1 VSRDGRATLWVFAGA
16 GAILALPALLVRRP
30 PVLDLPQLLE
40 QVVLLGR
47 VLGGR
52 DPELE
57 LHAAGPNRLGYLLV
71 LLARAVG
78 GDAWGPRLAVALAI
92 AVWVA
97 AVAWICVRLER
108 PLAAGLLA
116 TTLAYSSLLYAGF
129 FNFLAGVVPLAFW
142 AVELRRDPARS
153 PAWAMAL
160 RSLAGALLLY
170 LAHAL
175 WLVVG
180 GFAVATWVL
189 LFRFSRREAL
199 ARAAGVAP
207 VVALALAWSGEL
219 AAAGWQSNV
228 RMLVAPLDRLTSPRF
243 LTTVFWGGLEGW
255 VEVALFGALVLWLA
269 GSGVA
274 AWRARG
280 RGADSFLLLF
290 GALALLLVFLAP
302 GKMDHTVLFAW
313 RWGPFAA
320 LALLLGVPPPPLP
333 ARAATACAAAVVV
346 LFALATARAWHAFE
360 RDELRGFEAAL
371 AAVPE
376 GGRVVGLDFVR
387 RSPRFKVQPFFQMSA
402 YAAVERRAETSFSF
416 AGVASSLVTYRE
428 LPRTRSFT
436 PSLESY
442 PFWVRA
448 GDLEFF
454 DVVLFHGDARAS
466 AWLAERL
473 PGLIPVAGDGRW
485 WLLAR
490 PGRAAEAK

>member
-1 VSRDGRATLWVFAGA
+1 MRWAFVGA
-16 GAILALPALLVRRP
+16 GAILTLPALLVRRP

-40 QVVLLGR
+40 QVELLGR
-47 VLGGR
+47 VLAGR
-52 DPELE
+52 APDLE
-57 LHAAGPNRLGYLLV
+57 LHAAGPNRLGYLFV
-71 LLARAVG
+71 LLGRVAG
-78 GDAWGPRLAVALAI
+78 GDAWGPRLAVALAV
-92 AVWVA
+92 AVWIA
-97 AVAWICVRLER
+97 SVAWICVRLGR
-108 PLAAGLLA
+108 PLGAGLLA

-142 AVELRRDPARS
+142 AVELRRDPAHS
-153 PAWAMAL
+153 PAWAIAL

-170 LAHAL
+170 AAHAL

-189 LFRFSRREAL
+189 LVRFSRREAL

-207 VVALALAWSGEL
+207 VVALALAWSGQL
-219 AAAGWQSNV
+219 ATGGWQSNV
-228 RMLVAPLDRLTSPRF
+228 RMVVAPLDRLTSPRF

-255 VEVALFGALVLWLA
+255 VEVALFGVLVLWLA
-269 GSGVA
+269 GSCVV
-274 AWRARG
+274 AWRTRG

-290 GALALLLVFLAP
+290 GALTLLLVFLAP

-320 LALLLGVPPPPLP
+320 LALLLGAPPLLP
-333 ARAATACAAAVVV
+333 PRVATAGAAAVVLV
-346 LFALATARAWHAFE
+346 FALATARAWRGFE
-360 RDELRGFEAAL
+360 REDLRGLEAAL

-376 GGRVVGLDFVR
+376 GGRVLGLDFVR
-387 RSPRFKVQPFFQMSA
+387 RSPRFKVQPYVQMFA
-402 YAAVERRAETSFSF
+402 YASVERRAATAFSF
-416 AGVASSLVTYRE
+416 AEVASSLVTYRD
-428 LPRTRSFT
+428 LPRPRAWT
-436 PSLESY
+436 PSLESF

-454 DVVLFHGDARAS
+454 DVVLFHGDAGAS
-466 AWLAERL
+466 AWLTERL